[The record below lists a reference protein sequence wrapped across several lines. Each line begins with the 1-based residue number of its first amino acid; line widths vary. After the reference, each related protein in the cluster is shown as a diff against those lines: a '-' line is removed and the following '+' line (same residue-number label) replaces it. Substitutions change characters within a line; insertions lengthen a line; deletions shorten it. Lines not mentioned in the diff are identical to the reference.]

1 MKQYEIQI
9 QLQWNTNRDLHTPY
23 SRVSF
28 RMTLSDVGA
37 IFDDTKHCVISLR
50 QLMSCD
56 TQHCVISFSAT
67 ADVLWHKALCR
78 FILWDSWCLVT
89 HSTVSFLCDSWCLV
103 TQSTVS
109 FHSLR
114 QLMSCDTQ
122 HCVVSFSATADVL
135 WHKALCRFI
144 LCDSWCLVLNNSQ
157 HSGDADFSK
166 RQCPSPV
173 PRTTDRTVATS
184 VRRQGRRTAAC
195 MGEPVPALPWY
206 ASLGLGSTS
215 SPTGLQLHR

>member
-1 MKQYEIQI
+1 ME

-37 IFDDTKHCVISLR
+37 IFDDTKHCV
-50 QLMSCD
+50 
-56 TQHCVISFSAT
+56 V
-67 ADVLWHKALCR
+67 
-78 FILWDSWCLVT
+78 
-89 HSTVSFLCDSWCLV
+89 
-103 TQSTVS
+103 
-109 FHSLR
+109 SLR

-122 HCVVSFSATADVL
+122 HCVVSFSETADVLWHKALCHFSVTADVL

-215 SPTGLQLHR
+215 SPTGLQLHRQTDSYRETQTDR